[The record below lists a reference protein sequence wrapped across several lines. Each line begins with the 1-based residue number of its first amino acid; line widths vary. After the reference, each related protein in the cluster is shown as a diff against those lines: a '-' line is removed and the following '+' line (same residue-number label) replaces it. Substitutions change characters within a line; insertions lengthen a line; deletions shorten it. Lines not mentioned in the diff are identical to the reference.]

1 MKVLCYCEANS
12 KTGFGHFSRVSI
24 LIKII
29 KQKYPN
35 AKFEIFT
42 RSKKNAKNFFKYK
55 IIFSKSIFHFV
66 EKKKD
71 IYNLIILDPPYYE
84 GNQNS
89 KLDEEQKKIF
99 LIKNRK
105 FKILKLTD
113 ETKPTR
119 QYCDY
124 LINDYPLSTKFKR
137 KYKSINKKIV
147 LFLGIYAFLY
157 PDFVLKKISNT
168 KKKYNLLIAFGGQ
181 DPKNLAQKYFKSLSQ
196 LKIKKIF
203 ILNDKNF
210 KVFFRY
216 QNYYNIIKPLVN
228 QKKFLNYLSE
238 SEAYISTPS
247 NIMFE
252 GFSMNIPGVVIATQN
267 RQKIMGDVFEK
278 MNIVKSLG
286 LFKNIKSDF
295 VIKNTNHLHDIKF
308 KFKIN
313 QAIKMQNN
321 LTKNIKP

>member
-1 MKVLCYCEANS
+1 M
-12 KTGFGHFSRVSI
+12 
-24 LIKII
+24 
-29 KQKYPN
+29 
-35 AKFEIFT
+35 
-42 RSKKNAKNFFKYK
+42 
-55 IIFSKSIFHFV
+55 
-66 EKKKD
+66 
-71 IYNLIILDPPYYE
+71 
-84 GNQNS
+84 
-89 KLDEEQKKIF
+89 
-99 LIKNRK
+99 
-105 FKILKLTD
+105 
-113 ETKPTR
+113 
-119 QYCDY
+119 
-124 LINDYPLSTKFKR
+124 
-137 KYKSINKKIV
+137 
-147 LFLGIYAFLY
+147 
-157 PDFVLKKISNT
+157 
-168 KKKYNLLIAFGGQ
+168 IAFGGQ

-252 GFSMNIPGVVIATQN
+252 GFSMNIPGIVIATQN

-295 VIKNTNHLHDIKF
+295 VIKNTNHLNDIKF

-313 QAIKMQNN
+313 LAIKMQNN
-321 LTKNIKP
+321 LTKHIKP